1 MQMRRVAAAK
11 TAMAQPLKLLT
22 MYANRCN
29 ALWAEQQ
36 QWEPPLVHMVQNFSA
51 VAGGG
56 KVRAATAL
64 ARRPRMHAHPPSL
77 PPVCPLKPIPIPHL
91 NYPPPMYPLKPA
103 RPHPLTLHLCPRCPR

>member
-64 ARRPRMHAHPPSL
+64 ACSASRHATPYPLPLVCPLNSSHPPST
-77 PPVCPLKPIPIPHL
+77 VHPHL
-91 NYPPPMYPLKPA
+91 SI
-103 RPHPLTLHLCPRCPR
+103 C